1 MKKVFL
7 LMMSCLMLITHA
19 KAKCPVEFSVQIIDK
34 DAIGNS
40 MPKAPLA
47 PPTVYIED
55 YVLSF
60 AVGHPDYVLS
70 IKDEDGNE
78 VYATSVFSSETDVT
92 LPSSL
97 SGDYCIELIC
107 GNWKFTGYITL

>member
-1 MKKVFL
+1 MLMGCFL
-7 LMMSCLMLITHA
+7 LSTQIGA
-19 KAKCPVEFSVQIIDK
+19 KTPVHLSAEKIDNS
-34 DAIGNS
+34 ALGNS
-40 MPKAPLA
+40 SQKAPMA
-47 PPTVYIED
+47 PPMVYIED

-97 SGDYCIELIC
+97 SGDYCIELIY